1 MRRYKAREAV
11 DMRYSYPIV
20 LIAEEEG
27 GYSVIVP
34 DLPGCVTQG
43 DTAEDAF
50 AMAKD
55 AMAGWI
61 EVTLQDQEEVPKPS
75 TLEET
80 ARRLSEILDGIVDLT
95 EDLERVILANVQIDI
110 PRAAA

>member
-1 MRRYKAREAV
+1 
-11 DMRYSYPIV
+11 MRYQYPIV
-20 LIAEEEG
+20 LIPEDEG

-55 AMAGWI
+55 AMTGWI
-61 EVTLQDQEEVPKPS
+61 EVTLEDQEEVPGPS
-75 TLEET
+75 TLAEI
-80 ARRLSEILDGIVDLT
+80 ARRLGEILEGVVEPA
-95 EDLERVILANVQIDI
+95 EDLE
-110 PRAAA
+110 

>member
-1 MRRYKAREAV
+1 
-11 DMRYSYPIV
+11 MRYQYPIV
-20 LIAEEEG
+20 LIPEEEG

-61 EVTLQDQEEVPKPS
+61 EVTLEDQEEVPKPS

-80 ARRLSEILDGIVDLT
+80 ARRLGEILDEIVDST
-95 EDLERVILANVQIDI
+95 EDLERVMLAVVQVDI
-110 PRAAA
+110 PRVAA